1 MTLKRQWSRVDGA
14 IYCRVPETATAT
26 TTSPNGGKQLKF
38 ELVANMDLLM
48 EGMGLGPSA
57 SDAAHFTDTTL
68 LLTDTS
74 CCSPA
79 HVDTTTYLR
88 ENEMVMLPARSCA
101 LFPIID
107 AKRDIVGLFLLSL
120 PSSDPPASTLS
131 PEEMEIVRET
141 RGLLLSAME
150 QYRDVIRAH
159 QSVEKQR
166 RFTKSI
172 LQEGKGA
179 VKSVRS
185 YAKMLSFRRMTGTYE
200 KDMIHGIEH
209 QGERMSDV
217 VQRLETALT
226 ADPKHLPVFSPFKS
240 DALSV
245 RPPLSPSY
253 LDN

>member
-1 MTLKRQWSRVDGA
+1 MDGA
-14 IYCRVPETATAT
+14 IYCRVPETATTGT
-26 TTSPNGGKQLKF
+26 TPPNGGKQLKF
-38 ELVANMDLLM
+38 ELVANTDLLM
-48 EGMGLGPSA
+48 KDMGLSGSE
-57 SDAAHFTDTTL
+57 AADFTDSTL

-74 CCSPA
+74 CSPA

-88 ENEMVMLPARSCA
+88 ENEVVMIPSRSCA

-107 AKRDIVGLFLLSL
+107 ANSREIVGLFLLSL
-120 PSSDPPASTLS
+120 PSPGHPASTLS
-131 PEEMEIVRET
+131 PEEMEIIRET

-159 QSVEKQR
+159 QRVEKQR

-226 ADPKHLPVFSPFKS
+226 ADPKHLPVFSPFKT